1 MLHLPGWRSRAS
13 STSRCL
19 AGWGYS
25 RKRGGRGFVETL
37 GGTPLINSRA
47 SKVGVETTEPEGV
60 EKLLLLERLSDSVVR
75 RGFGD
80 LASMETVKVACGS

>member
-1 MLHLPGWRSRAS
+1 MSF
-13 STSRCL
+13 

-25 RKRGGRGFVETL
+25 LKKGGRGFVETL

-47 SKVGVETTEPEGV
+47 SKVGVETTEADGV

-80 LASMETVKVACGS
+80 LVSMNTVKVSSDS